1 MRSTVVALTLV
12 AAVAGGH
19 QPADAQAGGAPR
31 PFKLGTFERGGQE
44 FVGIVVNNDTQVVDL
59 AAANAAHEKAG
70 QAKVQP
76 PTDMKDLI
84 TRYDSGLRERIYA
97 IVADVAAKPS
107 APYVHAV
114 KDLKIKP
121 PVRAS
126 IILNGG
132 GNYMEHSAGITAE
145 TARQVAAAGG
155 PTPAPAASPTIAK
168 DAPGLW
174 SRRQGDTRPENPYLF
189 FKSPTIVIAQGEPIK
204 VPKDRDRID
213 FECEF
218 NTVIGKTA
226 KRVPAARAEDYIFG
240 YTIQIDVSDR
250 GGRGDRKMGGS
261 DWLVGKN
268 HDTFAPLGP
277 WITPKEF
284 IKDPNKVG
292 HKFTLNGTVMQDSN
306 TSRMTHNVY
315 ELIEYA
321 TNNLT
326 LSPGD
331 IISGGSPAGTNIER
345 AEPRWMRAGDT
356 ATCAIEGIGALTH
369 PVVAE

>member
-1 MRSTVVALTLV
+1 MRSRVVALAL
-12 AAVAGGH
+12 AVAVGG
-19 QPADAQAGGAPR
+19 AEGASAQAPR
-31 PFKLGTFERGGQE
+31 PFKLGTFERGGKE
-44 FVGIVVNNDTQVVDL
+44 FVGAVVNNDTQVVDL
-59 AAANAAHEKAG
+59 NAALARGTGAKA
-70 QAKVQP
+70 

-84 TRYDSGLRERIYA
+84 TRYESGLRERIYA
-97 IVADVAAKPS
+97 AVADAAKPG
-107 APYVHAV
+107 AANVYAV
-114 KDLKIKP
+114 KDVKILP

-132 GNYMEHSAGITAE
+132 GNYVEHSAGITAE

-155 PTPAPAASPTIAK
+155 PTPAPVASPTVAR
-168 DAPGLW
+168 DAPGIW
-174 SRRQGDTRPENPYLF
+174 ARREGDTRPENPYLF

-226 KRVPAARAEDYIFG
+226 KRVPAARALDHIFG

-284 IKDPNKVG
+284 VKDPNNVG

-321 TNNLT
+321 SNILT

-369 PVVAE
+369 PIVAE

>member
-1 MRSTVVALTLV
+1 LLV
-12 AAVAGGH
+12 AAGLA
-19 QPADAQAGGAPR
+19 ASAAAQTAQK
-31 PFKLGTFERGGQE
+31 PFKLGTFERGGKQ
-44 FVGIVVNNDTQVVDL
+44 FIGVVLDDATVIDL
-59 AAANAAHEKAG
+59 AAANAALESRGAG
-70 QAKVQP
+70 KMAMP
-76 PTDMKDLI
+76 ADMKELI
-84 TRYDSGLRERIYA
+84 TRYESGLKQRIYA
-97 IVADVAAKPS
+97 VANAGGAGKPY
-107 APYVHAV
+107 AYAV
-114 KDLKIKP
+114 KDVKTLAPVKP
-121 PVRAS
+121 S

-132 GNYMEHSAGITAE
+132 GNYMEHSAGIE
-145 TARQVAAAGG
+145 REQARQVAAAGG
-155 PTPAPAASPTIAK
+155 AAPAPAASPTMARN
-168 DAPGLW
+168 APGIW
-174 SRRQGDTRPENPYLF
+174 MRREGDTRPENPYLF
-189 FKSPTIVIAQGEPIK
+189 FKSPTIVIANGEPIK
-204 VPKDRDRID
+204 VPKERDRID

-226 KRVPAARAEDYIFG
+226 KRVPAASALDYVFG

-284 IKDPNKVG
+284 IKDPNNVG

-306 TSRMTHNVY
+306 TSRMTHNVQ

-321 TNNLT
+321 SNILT

>member
-1 MRSTVVALTLV
+1 
-12 AAVAGGH
+12 
-19 QPADAQAGGAPR
+19 
-31 PFKLGTFERGGQE
+31 
-44 FVGIVVNNDTQVVDL
+44 
-59 AAANAAHEKAG
+59 
-70 QAKVQP
+70 
-76 PTDMKDLI
+76 
-84 TRYDSGLRERIYA
+84 
-97 IVADVAAKPS
+97 
-107 APYVHAV
+107 
-114 KDLKIKP
+114 
-121 PVRAS
+121 
-126 IILNGG
+126 
-132 GNYMEHSAGITAE
+132 
-145 TARQVAAAGG
+145 
-155 PTPAPAASPTIAK
+155 
-168 DAPGLW
+168 
-174 SRRQGDTRPENPYLF
+174 
-189 FKSPTIVIAQGEPIK
+189 VIANGEPIK
-204 VPKDRDRID
+204 VPKGRDRID

-226 KRVPAARAEDYIFG
+226 KRVPAARASDYIFG

-321 TNNLT
+321 TNILT

-345 AEPRWMRAGDT
+345 AEPRWMKAGDT

-369 PVVAE
+369 PIVSE

>member
-1 MRSTVVALTLV
+1 MRSTVLTVFVTAAL
-12 AAVAGGH
+12 AAA
-19 QPADAQAGGAPR
+19 AAAQAAAPQ
-31 PFKLGTFERGGQE
+31 PFKLGTFARGGKE
-44 FVGIVVNNDTQVVDL
+44 FVGIVVNNDTQVIDL
-59 AAANAAHEKAG
+59 AQASAALEKAG
-70 QAKVQP
+70 KPKVQP
-76 PTDMKDLI
+76 PADMKDLI
-84 TRYDSGLRERIYA
+84 TRYESGVKERIYA
-97 IVADVAAKPS
+97 IVAENAAKPG
-107 APYVHAV
+107 AAYVYAV
-114 KDLKIKP
+114 KDLKILP

-132 GNYMEHSAGITAE
+132 GNYMEHSSGIAAE
-145 TARQVAAAGG
+145 QARQVSAAGG
-155 PTPAPAASPTIAK
+155 PAPAPAASPTVARN
-168 DAPGLW
+168 APGIW
-174 SRRQGDTRPENPYLF
+174 TRRENDSRPENPYLF

-218 NTVIGKTA
+218 NTVIGKPA
-226 KRVPAARAEDYIFG
+226 KRVAAANASDYIFG

-284 IKDPNKVG
+284 IKDPNHVG

-306 TSRMTHNVY
+306 TDRMTHNVY

-321 TNNLT
+321 SNILT
-326 LSPGD
+326 LGPGD

-369 PVVAE
+369 PIVAE

>member
-1 MRSTVVALTLV
+1 MRSTVVALFV
-12 AAVAGGH
+12 AAGVAGGF
-19 QPADAQAGGAPR
+19 QTLAAQTGAPQ
-31 PFKLGTFERGGQE
+31 PFKLGTFERGGKE
-44 FVGIVVNNDTQVVDL
+44 FVGVVVNNDTQVVDL
-59 AAANAAHEKAG
+59 AQANAALEKAG
-70 QAKVQP
+70 KAKVQP
-76 PTDMKDLI
+76 PADMKDLI
-84 TRYDSGLRERIYA
+84 TRYDSGLKERIHA

-107 APYVHAV
+107 AAYVYAV
-114 KDLKIKP
+114 KDLKVRP
-121 PVRAS
+121 PVRAA

-132 GNYMEHSAGITAE
+132 GNYMEHSQGIE
-145 TARQVAAAGG
+145 REQARAAGTAA
-155 PTPAPAASPTIAK
+155 PTAPAVVAK
-168 DAPGLW
+168 AAPGIW
-174 SRRQGDTRPENPYLF
+174 ERKADDPRPENPYLF
-189 FKSPTIVIAQGEPIK
+189 FKSPTIVIANGEPIK
-204 VPKDRDRID
+204 VPKGRDRID

-321 TNNLT
+321 TNILT

-345 AEPRWMRAGDT
+345 AEPRWMKAGDT

-369 PVVAE
+369 PIVSE

>member
-1 MRSTVVALTLV
+1 MAVAL
-12 AAVAGGH
+12 AAAA
-19 QPADAQAGGAPR
+19 QDAAAQSPK
-31 PFKLGTFERGGQE
+31 PFKLGTFSKAGKE
-44 FVGIVVNNDTQVVDL
+44 FVGIVLDDSKVIEIGPAL
-59 AAANAAHEKAG
+59 AALEKKDASKK
-70 QAKVQP
+70 AKAP
-76 PTDMKDLI
+76 ADMKDLI
-84 TRYDSGLRERIYA
+84 TRYDSELKDRIYA
-97 IVADVAAKPS
+97 IVGDAALSS
-107 APYVHAV
+107 APAYVYAV
-114 KDLKIKP
+114 KDVKTLAPVKP
-121 PVRAS
+121 S

-132 GNYMEHSAGITAE
+132 GNYMEHSAGIAAE
-145 TARQVAAAGG
+145 QARQVAAAGG
-155 PTPAPAASPTIAK
+155 ATPAPAASPTVARN
-168 DAPGLW
+168 APGIW
-174 SRRQGDTRPENPYLF
+174 TRREGDTRPENPYLF
-189 FKSPTIVIAQGEPIK
+189 FKSPTIVIANGEQIR
-204 VPKDRDRID
+204 VPRERDRID

-226 KRVPAARAEDYIFG
+226 KRVPAARALDYIFG

-284 IKDPNKVG
+284 IKDPNNVG

-321 TNNLT
+321 SNILT

>member
-1 MRSTVVALTLV
+1 MPRTAIALMM
-12 AAVAGGH
+12 AAALAAAA
-19 QPADAQAGGAPR
+19 QDAAAQAPK
-31 PFKLGTFERGGQE
+31 PFKLGTFSRAGNE
-44 FVGIVVNNDTQVVDL
+44 FVGIVLDDAKIIDL
-59 AAANAAHEKAG
+59 APALAAYDKKDPSKRSRAP
-70 QAKVQP
+70 V
-76 PTDMKDLI
+76 DMKDLI
-84 TRYDSGLRERIYA
+84 TRYDSELKAKIYA
-97 IVADVAAKPS
+97 IVADAAAAS
-107 APYVHAV
+107 AFTYAV
-114 KDLKIKP
+114 KDVKTLP
-121 PVRAS
+121 PVRAA

-132 GNYMEHSAGITAE
+132 GNYMEHSAGIAAE
-145 TARQVAAAGG
+145 QARQTGG
-155 PTPAPAASPTIAK
+155 AAPAASPAPVAK
-168 DAPGLW
+168 SAPGIW
-174 SRRQGDTRPENPYLF
+174 TRKEGDPRPENPYLF
-189 FKSPTIVIAQGEPIK
+189 FKSPTIVIANGEQIR

-226 KRVPAARAEDYIFG
+226 KRVPAANALDYVFG

-284 IKDPNKVG
+284 MKDPNNVR
-292 HKFTLNGTVMQDSN
+292 HRFTLNDTVMQDSN
-306 TSRMTHNVY
+306 TSRMTHNVQ

-321 TNNLT
+321 TNILT

-356 ATCAIEGIGALTH
+356 ASCAIEGIGTLTH